1 MTKTFTVDKVESN
14 GTILLISVKVETY
27 LGVKNDEFGAE
38 IPMIETE
45 SFNTQVAIANIPT
58 TTKKEYV
65 LGVLKDAYLA
75 QKAEQAKWKAF
86 EGYTITI

>member
-14 GTILLISVKVETY
+14 GITLLISVKIETY
-27 LGVKNDEFGAE
+27 LGVKNDEFGVE

-45 SFNTQVAIANIPT
+45 HFNAHVTIANIPT
-58 TTKKEYV
+58 TKKKEYV

-75 QKAEQAKWKAF
+75 QKAEQAKWKVF
-86 EGYTITI
+86 EGYSITI

>member
-1 MTKTFTVDKVESN
+1 MTKTFSIEKVVSD
-14 GTILLISVKVETY
+14 GTTLQISVKAETY

-45 SFNTQVAIANIPT
+45 SFTAQVRIDNIPT
-58 TTKKEYV
+58 TKKEEYV